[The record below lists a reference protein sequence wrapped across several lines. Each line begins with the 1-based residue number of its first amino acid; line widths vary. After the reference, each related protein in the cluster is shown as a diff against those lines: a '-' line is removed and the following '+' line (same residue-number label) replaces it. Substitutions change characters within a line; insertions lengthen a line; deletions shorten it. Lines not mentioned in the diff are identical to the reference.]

1 MNTPWQ
7 QHLPRNYDLPLGSS
21 NGNALERGSLRTK
34 CAHLNKL
41 LAVAFRFV
49 TSIPASKY
57 KVHVEHLTVNYR
69 SDGTA
74 TKHAFKVTVQDKQ
87 YHFSVKKDA
96 GNGHDISTQ
105 IAAMDCVRR
114 SVSQCV
120 RSESFTLR
128 DGPHFAML
136 QAY

>member
-1 MNTPWQ
+1 M
-7 QHLPRNYDLPLGSS
+7 R
-21 NGNALERGSLRTK
+21 ALEQ
-34 CAHLNKL
+34 
-41 LAVAFRFV
+41 VARRCLPICHINP
-49 TSIPASKY
+49 SI

-120 RSESFTLR
+120 RPESFTLR